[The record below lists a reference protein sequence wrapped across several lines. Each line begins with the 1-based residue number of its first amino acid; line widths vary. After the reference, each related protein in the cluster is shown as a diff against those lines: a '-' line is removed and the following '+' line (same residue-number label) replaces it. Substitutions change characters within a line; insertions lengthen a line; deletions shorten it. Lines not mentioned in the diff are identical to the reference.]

1 MADNRGTIQSS
12 DASTCDTPRFFRVAH
27 STNCLTLSL
36 AGSAQAPYCRA
47 IAVDTVQRTA
57 QVYSLPAE
65 ARPHQALWHINLVGA
80 TSDLNKQMPKCQQQ
94 QSLPICRLQCTP
106 ASKHLHCLL
115 PSLRTP
121 FPFPLSTP
129 IGTKPPPTLFAR
141 RMSQ

>member
-12 DASTCDTPRFFRVAH
+12 DASTCDTPRFFGVAH

-36 AGSAQAPYCRA
+36 AGSHKPLTAGAV
-47 IAVDTVQRTA
+47 AVDTVQRTA

-80 TSDLNKQMPKCQQQ
+80 TSDLNTQMPKCQQQ
-94 QSLPICRLQCTP
+94 QSLPICRLHCTP
-106 ASKHLHCLL
+106 ASKHLHCLF

-121 FPFPLSTP
+121 FPFPLHPPS
-129 IGTKPPPTLFAR
+129 GTKPPPTLFAR